1 MAYPS
6 VIRLLTMLLLAPSF
20 VFAADSNAD
29 REASL
34 LAELTKASEPEK
46 AALFV
51 DLASLYSRTNYQKS
65 LDYAL
70 QAIESVNKYPDS
82 RLAAKANYRAG
93 WASMQLGNKDASE
106 KYLKKAIEHA
116 KGLGDLIFLSDIM
129 DILVFFYYKNQ
140 QFDRAKPIAEEVLAM
155 RRNEKD
161 EMRIAQAFVHLGKIE
176 NVQGNYRIALT
187 HYFNALRTFEKIEN
201 LRGIAKA
208 LNSIGSLK
216 STLRDNKGALE
227 YFHKALDAMLVA
239 TPKDLSTLSI
249 YVGLSQAYLEEN
261 EAEKA
266 IEYANQG
273 LAFLGD
279 RTYPK
284 ARALLY
290 SVSGRANIK
299 LARYEEA
306 FELLKKA
313 ESINNDDKVELEQE
327 MLLGN
332 LAEVLVKMRR
342 PDEAL
347 NYVQLIFNSNDSI
360 GYDTYKIIA
369 EVYAALGNHTVAFNY
384 SKKANQLEVK
394 HLGEENA
401 KINLDLEKRYQN
413 DKLKQERDNLAL
425 AGEKQRL
432 QRNAIVIGG
441 LLFISILFLV
451 FRMRTAHLKTT
462 VLEEKVRERTKELS
476 DKQNTI
482 SHLLDKKNELFANVS
497 HEFRTPL
504 TLILGPLKNLLHSDL
519 SRATKNTLTGINTN
533 AKRLLKLVD
542 QLLTLARID
551 AALAPDSQV
560 LALSQSARRI
570 AAYFEPLA
578 NEKNI
583 DFQIDIEDKLYLQGN
598 ADAVEQIVSN
608 LLSNAIKYT
617 PNNET
622 ILFCLKEDGDNISLQ
637 VTNTGA
643 VIPQEQHETIFERF
657 SRLEQHRASKIQG
670 TGIGLALVK
679 EWVKTLGGNISLS
692 STAEEGTTFLVKL
705 PRLENVPAQEELV
718 ESVAELEWQDKELLL
733 STAADNKEEQTKP
746 LADLF
751 DSENDDQMNKP
762 IALIAEDNIEL
773 RQFLSNEL
781 SQQFLCI
788 EAVDG
793 DEATKLAQ
801 KHLPDI
807 IISDVMM
814 PKKDGFELAAAIRNN
829 ELTSHIPLILLTAKS
844 DADSRITG
852 FKQGIDDYIA
862 KPFDMEEL
870 RTRIGSVLSIREILK
885 KRYASATQ
893 SSTENAIPREP
904 ESSIN
909 SSFMDKLNAL
919 LTQHCANTRLD
930 VDELASLMAVSR
942 SQLYRKLRATI
953 DYTPLDYLREFR
965 MQHASRLLI
974 DNFRVSDVA
983 EQCGFNSASY
993 FSTCFNARFGLSPK
1007 QFQLRNNSKRA

>member
-1 MAYPS
+1 MKFL
-6 VIRLLTMLLLAPSF
+6 ILILCLLIPTLA
-20 VFAADSNAD
+20 FATNSIED
-29 REASL
+29 REAAL
-34 LAELTKASEPEK
+34 LEKLTTAKES
-46 AALFV
+46 
-51 DLASLYSRTNYQKS
+51 DRASLYTQLARIYSRSNFQKS
-65 LDYAL
+65 LDYAS
-70 QAIESVNKYPDS
+70 QAIALLEKYPDS
-82 RLAAKANYRAG
+82 RLAASAYYRAG
-93 WASMQLGNKDASE
+93 YASMNLGQKERSE
-106 KYLKKAIEHA
+106 VLIKTAIGHA
-116 KGLGDLIFLSDIM
+116 KNMGNPIFLSDIM
-129 DILVFFYYKNQ
+129 DVLLFFYVKNE
-140 QFDRAKPIAEEVLAM
+140 QFDKAKTVGEEILQIRIKA
-155 RRNEKD
+155 NDEK
-161 EMRIAQAFVHLGKIE
+161 RIGQAYMNLGIIE
-176 NVQGNYRIALT
+176 QTQNNHPVAAANYFKSLRI
-187 HYFNALRTFEKIEN
+187 FEKIN
-201 LRGIAKA
+201 HQRGIAKCYSNIA
-208 LNSIGSLK
+208 KLKESL
-216 STLRDNKGALE
+216 REHEGALE
-227 YFHKALDAMLVA
+227 FYHKALATMLLA
-239 TPKDLSTLSI
+239 GPNELSLVFSYLGVST
-249 YVGLSQAYLEEN
+249 AYLN
-261 EAEKA
+261 TQQPEKA
-266 IEYANQG
+266 IEYANKG
-273 LAFLGD
+273 LAHIGE
-279 RTYPK
+279 RNYPK
-284 ARALLY
+284 GSALLY
-290 SVSGRANIK
+290 GASGKAHIALSKYNEAYQLLQKAERIAKTDKVDLNNEAIYSN
-299 LARYEEA
+299 LAKV
-306 FELLKKA
+306 LLKL
-313 ESINNDDKVELEQE
+313 N
-327 MLLGN
+327 
-332 LAEVLVKMRR
+332 R
-342 PDEAL
+342 PDEAEK
-347 NYVQLIFNSNDSI
+347 YIQLTLKSNKLIDFE
-360 GYDTYKIIA
+360 TYSLFSDIYTELGKLQL
-369 EVYAALGNHTVAFNY
+369 ALDFL
-384 SKKANQLEVK
+384 KKSRDLQVT
-394 HLGEENA
+394 HIGEENTR
-401 KINLDLEKRYQN
+401 INLDLDKRYQN

-844 DADSRITG
+844 DADSRISG

-870 RTRIGSVLSIREILK
+870 LVRINNLLSVRKLLK
-885 KRYASATQ
+885 RRYSLESNQ
-893 SSTENAIPREP
+893 SQSVPSLAGKKENSELRFI
-904 ESSIN
+904 
-909 SSFMDKLNAL
+909 DKLNSVL
-919 LTQHCANTRLD
+919 EQHYGNAQLD
-930 VDELASLMAVSR
+930 VEELANLVSVSR

-953 DYTPLDYLREFR
+953 DLTPLDFLREY
-965 MQHASRLLI
+965 RLQRATELLVNEI
-974 DNFRVSDVA
+974 QIGVVA
-983 EQCGFNSASY
+983 DRCGFKSAAY
-993 FSTCFNARFGLSPK
+993 FSTCFSARFGVSPK
-1007 QFQLRNNSKRA
+1007 QYQTANSK